1 MKIGV
6 IVAMDKEL
14 AQLRGLLNDGR
25 VVRHGHKDFI
35 VGKIA
40 DNEVILQ
47 QCGIGKVNAAIGATE
62 LIDGFCPELV
72 VSSGVAGGA
81 DVSLSPLD
89 VVVAS
94 ECAYHDVYCG
104 SNVEYGQIQGLPVRY
119 TAPRSMVDKA
129 LGLNVKTHVVE
140 GLTVSGDWFVDSK
153 EKMQRILDRFPDAK
167 AVDMESCAIAQ
178 TCYVCDVPF
187 VSLRIISDVPFRDN
201 HASMYFDF
209 WDKMAEG
216 SFEVTGKFLE
226 SL

>member
-62 LIDGFCPELV
+62 MICGFSPELV

-94 ECAYHDVYCG
+94 ECTYHDVYCG

-153 EKMQRILDRFPDAK
+153 EKMQRILDLFPDAK

-178 TCYVCDVPF
+178 TCHVCGVPF
-187 VSLRIISDVPFRDN
+187 VSLRIISDVPLRDN

-209 WDKMAEG
+209 WDRMAEG